1 MFRELHGSLVEEWT
15 TEIPNEGLLC
25 YHDLFNV
32 ERVVPTSPKAL
43 AEVLVTKSQDFTKPK
58 SIRKLLG
65 AILGDG
71 LLISEGDD
79 HKMQRKGL
87 MPAFA
92 YRHVKDLYPLFW
104 SKAQEFTHALEE
116 EITEILLPVADDAPP
131 PHFSPGFREP
141 SAVIE
146 MTEWLNRFAFDMIG
160 LAALGLDF
168 DSVQH
173 PEIEIFKAFEALF
186 SPSIKSCISMVI
198 SSSLPSMTL
207 PYLSFNNGKG
217 IVGAKRCITETFQQL
232 IMQKR
237 TNLDTNK
244 RADLDI
250 LSIAMQSGNF
260 TDSELVDQMMSFLAA
275 GPETVTSAL
284 SWAVYILTTNP
295 VVQKRLREEI
305 QAEFPSYSDTE
316 APFSSASID
325 SLPYL
330 QAFTSELLRLHAPIP
345 LNFREAVADT
355 SILGQ
360 HIPKGTSI
368 IVGNWATNRSHE
380 LWGPDAREF
389 NPDRWLGAGRMKN
402 GGATSNYAYMTFGH
416 GARSCIGQGF
426 ARAEVACCVAA
437 LVQRLEFTAVE
448 KAGDLELKGDIIV
461 RPRVLKVRIRKV

>member
-1 MFRELHGSLVEEWT
+1 MFWELHGSLVEEWT
-15 TEIPNEGLLC
+15 ATIPNEGLLC

-43 AEVLVTKSQDFTKPK
+43 AEVLVTKSQDFTKPN

-65 AILGDG
+65 AILGNG

-92 YRHVKDLYPLFW
+92 YRHVKDLYPMFW

-116 EITEILLPVADDAPP
+116 EITEIQLPVAEDAPTS
-131 PHFSPGFREP
+131 HSDFKEP
-141 SAVIE
+141 LAVVE
-146 MTEWLNRFAFDMIG
+146 MTEWFNRFAFDMIG
-160 LAALGLDF
+160 LAALGQDF
-168 DSVQH
+168 DSIQH
-173 PEIEIFKAFEALF
+173 PEIEIFQAFEALF
-186 SPSIKSCISMVI
+186 SPSIKSRISMVI

-207 PYLSFNNGKG
+207 PYFSFNNGNG
-217 IVGAKRCITETFQQL
+217 IVDAKRYITETFQQL
-232 IMQKR
+232 VTQKR
-237 TNLDTNK
+237 TNLDTEK
-244 RADLDI
+244 HSDLDI

-260 TDSELVDQMMSFLAA
+260 TDAELVDQMMSFLAA

-305 QAEFPSYSDTE
+305 QAKFPSSSDTE
-316 APFSSASID
+316 VPFSSASID

-380 LWGPDAREF
+380 LWGPDARDF
-389 NPDRWLGAGRMKN
+389 SPDRWLGAGRMKN
-402 GGATSNYAYMTFGH
+402 GGAASNYAYMTFGH

-437 LVQRLEFTAVE
+437 LVHRLEFTAVE
-448 KAGDLELKGDIIV
+448 KIGDLELKGDIIV
-461 RPRVLKVRIRKV
+461 RPRALKVRIRKV